1 MKPLNTIPIESFLE
15 KSKIAIRSGQ
25 KSMVMDI
32 KDVQALNDSLAIAM
46 TRLAGVLDATLEKGI
61 PKSEAI
67 SIKMDGG
74 GF

>member
-1 MKPLNTIPIESFLE
+1 MKPLNTFPIESFLE

-32 KDVQALNDSLAIAM
+32 KDVQALNDNLAIVM
-46 TRLAGVLDATLEKGI
+46 TRLAGTLDSTLEKSI
-61 PKSEAI
+61 PKSESV